1 MTRQQ
6 KIRYPLLDL
15 IYMSTAPAHH
25 FALDNVRLEEEA
37 VEVAEQ
43 RLRFLVTLVLEGR
56 IGGFGFRGRER
67 REA

>member
-6 KIRYPLLDL
+6 EIRNTLLYL

-43 RLRFLVTLVLEGR
+43 GLSFLVILVLEGR
-56 IGGFGFRGRER
+56 VGRFGFRGGKR
-67 REA
+67 RKA